1 MSARSLKVDKN
12 IIFLVIILLVL
23 VITSAVFFFAMR
35 TDPVK
40 EALSGD
46 NLLKVLVVLED
57 QGKPLSTHIIAYYPA
72 SKRAAMFDIPGETGL
87 ILSTLGRVDRI
98 DAVYTEKGLD
108 LYRQE
113 IEKITGIDVPFQIE
127 LELDGFARLSDL
139 LGGFNVFIPTPVDF
153 STEKGDRVLLPSGA
167 VTLDGDK
174 LRTYVTY
181 ADPGSETSLE
191 TFSGDAGGAERR
203 QRAVLAFFSALGE
216 AAPGIF
222 KGQLFSV
229 VRSAVNSNVPD
240 SSLPELLTQLSSI
253 DSERLMPQGV
263 TGSYRVV
270 DGQSLLFPFYDG
282 QLLKDIVRQTIAGL
296 TSKDTTVQERVYALE
311 ILNGTKTQG
320 LATNTSS
327 LYQNFGYDVVRVG
340 NAEMNEYEKTV
351 IVDRIGNPS
360 VAQAVAKV
368 IQCENIQQTDVQ
380 PVAADDYATE
390 AVMDFT
396 IILGRDFDGR
406 YVR

>member
-1 MSARSLKVDKN
+1 MSARTLRVDKN
-12 IIFLVIILLVL
+12 IFFLVIILLVL
-23 VITSAVFFFAMR
+23 VVTSAVFFFAMR
-35 TDPVK
+35 SDPVK

-46 NLLKVLVVLED
+46 SLLKVLVVLD
-57 QGKPLSTHIIAYYPA
+57 DGGKPLSTHIIAFYPA
-72 SKRAAMFDIPGETGL
+72 SKRAAMFDIPGETGF
-87 ILSTLGRVDRI
+87 ILSSLGRVDRI
-98 DAVYTEKGLD
+98 DAVYSEKGID
-108 LYRQE
+108 AYRQE
-113 IEKITGIDVPFQIE
+113 VEKITGIDVPFH
-127 LELDGFARLSDL
+127 LSVELDGFTRLADL
-139 LGGFNVFIPTPVDF
+139 LGGFNVFIPTPVDYT
-153 STEKGDRVLLPSGA
+153 TEEGDRILLPSGA

-174 LRTYVTY
+174 VRTYVTY
-181 ADPGSETSLE
+181 ADTVST
-191 TFSGDAGGAERR
+191 DDGGAERR
-203 QRAVLAFFSALGE
+203 QRAVLAFFGALDE
-216 AAPGIF
+216 ASPGVF
-222 KGQLFSV
+222 AGKRFSV
-229 VRSAVNSNVPD
+229 VRSAVKSNVPD
-240 SSLPELLTQLSSI
+240 SSLPELLRQLSSI
-253 DSERLMPQGV
+253 DSERLVPQGV
-263 TGSYRVV
+263 TGSYREV
-270 DGQSLLFPFYDG
+270 DGKSLLFPFYDG

-320 LATNTSS
+320 LASNTSS

-340 NAEMNEYEKTV
+340 NAETVDYEETV

-380 PVAADDYATE
+380 PAAADDYATE